1 MGWNRYRTICLPLSI
16 VPTPCILAFC
26 FTISVNPSIADNFLC
41 IAIKKI
47 TQRSQA
53 RINEVLKEVKLLAQ
67 LSHPAV
73 VRYYTTWMEE
83 VPTSSL
89 DDDNCSDADED
100 FGETGSDAGFNVE
113 FAASQGPLD
122 FISSSRRLGSDALQI
137 AFEDD
142 SEAIEDD
149 DEEIEGDDDEDELDS
164 DSEDDSEDEEHGNG
178 EHREVG
184 PPRERRFSHRRF
196 TTIIYISVS
205 ETSYYVGDPWL
216 FSEIC

>member
-1 MGWNRYRTICLPLSI
+1 M
-16 VPTPCILAFC
+16 
-26 FTISVNPSIADNFLC
+26 
-41 IAIKKI
+41 
-47 TQRSQA
+47 
-53 RINEVLKEVKLLAQ
+53 LKEVKLLAQ

-89 DDDNCSDADED
+89 DDNVSSDTDEES
-100 FGETGSDAGFNVE
+100 GNEGSDAGFNVE

-149 DEEIEGDDDEDELDS
+149 EDDDDDDDDEDED
-164 DSEDDSEDEEHGNG
+164 EDNDDESSSEDEAQDTEHGGG
-178 EHREVG
+178 EHRELG

-196 TTIIYISVS
+196 TTVIYISVS
-205 ETSYYVGDPWL
+205 TFL
-216 FSEIC
+216 

>member
-1 MGWNRYRTICLPLSI
+1 M
-16 VPTPCILAFC
+16 
-26 FTISVNPSIADNFLC
+26 C

-89 DDDNCSDADED
+89 DDDNSSNSDED
-100 FGETGSDAGFNVE
+100 LGDIGSDAGFNVE

-122 FISSSRRLGSDALQI
+122 FISSSRRLGSNTLQI

-149 DEEIEGDDDEDELDS
+149 DEENEVDDDEDETDS
-164 DSEDDSEDEEHGNG
+164 DSEEDSENEELGDG

-184 PPRERRFSHRRF
+184 PPRERRFSHRRSK
-196 TTIIYISVS
+196 TVIYISVS
-205 ETSYYVGDPWL
+205 DYFSIRQRPLAFFYNMLTCL
-216 FSEIC
+216 FRWSIVRSE

>member
-1 MGWNRYRTICLPLSI
+1 M
-16 VPTPCILAFC
+16 
-26 FTISVNPSIADNFLC
+26 C

-53 RINEVLKEVKLLAQ
+53 RITEVLKEVKLLAQ

-89 DDDNCSDADED
+89 DDDNSSNFDEDLGEIGSDAD
-100 FGETGSDAGFNVE
+100 FNVE

-122 FISSSRRLGSDALQI
+122 FISSSRRLGRNDLQI

-149 DEEIEGDDDEDELDS
+149 DEENEVDDDEDETES
-164 DSEDDSEDEEHGNG
+164 DSEDDSEDEELGDG

-184 PPRERRFSHRRF
+184 LPRERRFSHRRSK
-196 TTIIYISVS
+196 TVIYISVS
-205 ETSYYVGDPWL
+205 D
-216 FSEIC
+216 

>member
-1 MGWNRYRTICLPLSI
+1 M
-16 VPTPCILAFC
+16 
-26 FTISVNPSIADNFLC
+26 C

-89 DDDNCSDADED
+89 EDDISS
-100 FGETGSDAGFNVE
+100 GSDVDLGDIGSDTGFNVE

-122 FISSSRRLGSDALQI
+122 FISSSRRVGSNALPI
-137 AFEDD
+137 TFEDD

-149 DEEIEGDDDEDELDS
+149 DEDNDVDDDEDETDS
-164 DSEDDSEDEEHGNG
+164 DSEDDSENEEYGDG

-205 ETSYYVGDPWL
+205 KLS
-216 FSEIC
+216 